1 MNIQTMRMAALC
13 LAVVATP
20 TFAAELTLP
29 KDGWTSWQVPDVLVP
44 SLSLAWAAMLVAAA
58 AIYAAFLAPRP
69 LFRR

>member
-1 MNIQTMRMAALC
+1 MVNDLWIEQ
-13 LAVVATP
+13 VV
-20 TFAAELTLP
+20 
-29 KDGWTSWQVPDVLVP
+29 KRGWTSWQVPDVLVP